1 MTQIDKAGANY
12 WDQNWS
18 QADIPKLFDH
28 NDQNLDNYV
37 NLQLHEYL
45 KVLLKDKK
53 EFSVLEIGCANSVWP
68 MYFYQQFNAEIHGL
82 DYSEIGCE
90 KSRRLLNHYKIPG
103 EIYCADLFT
112 PPADLLE
119 KFDLVVSF
127 GVVEHF
133 ENTTDCINACAA
145 FVKPGGMIFT
155 LVPNIAG
162 IIGSIQ
168 KRIDKSIYDIHVP
181 LTSKMLRKAHENNA
195 LDLKSCNY
203 FMSINLSVVHSG
215 SFASH
220 PFNPFFRRILSGI
233 SKIVWS
239 LEKIG
244 IKLPTNRFTSPYIVA
259 VATKK

>member
-145 FVKPGGMIFT
+145 
-155 LVPNIAG
+155 
-162 IIGSIQ
+162 
-168 KRIDKSIYDIHVP
+168 
-181 LTSKMLRKAHENNA
+181 
-195 LDLKSCNY
+195 
-203 FMSINLSVVHSG
+203 
-215 SFASH
+215 
-220 PFNPFFRRILSGI
+220 RRNDFYAC
-233 SKIVWS
+233 
-239 LEKIG
+239 
-244 IKLPTNRFTSPYIVA
+244 P
-259 VATKK
+259 